1 MDLTMGKRTVAS
13 FDKVFEYSMPRDE
26 AGETVV
32 PDTMPDIER
41 ILCADGTVVIRSKEA
56 AAGSVSVTAGVAAN
70 VLYVPEGGGAV
81 RSLSVSIPVSVTAEA
96 PKVTSE
102 SIPVA
107 RIDLVSV
114 EARMLN
120 PRKVVVRAGVS
131 VQLVCYDP
139 AETEY
144 TDALPEEGCA
154 DIETLVSGA
163 EVSHTA
169 LVREK
174 TFVVSDEYRLPVGK
188 PPVGE
193 LLRSGVFL
201 FTEDVKSVGSKLVV
215 KGAARV
221 QIVYAAAETGEPASA
236 EFETSFSQLLDAERE
251 LYDPDASVAMLL
263 TAVYIE
269 SAALPGGE
277 RGISCELHAVAQV
290 VCTDRTEARFISD
303 CYSNRRKLEITRA
316 TRRTKCVCRRVTV
329 RATAHEQAETPQTVR
344 DVTCVSCRLGELTAE
359 GAKITGSVLADIV
372 YCDDSGGMYS
382 VARRMALACETELE
396 EGCTL
401 AVDRARC
408 AEVYAI
414 PAGRSVDVRICVDI
428 DAVVTR
434 EVTVSQVSGIGCGEN
449 EPADAERPSVTV
461 LRATGEMSLWALGK
475 KYHST
480 RTAIRA
486 ANELEESDPIAGKI
500 LLIPCVK

>member
-13 FDKVFEYSMPRDE
+13 YDKVFEYAVPRDE

-56 AAGSVSVTAGVAAN
+56 AAGAATVTAGVTAS

-81 RSLSVSIPVSVTAEA
+81 RSLSVAIPVSVTADA

-114 EARMLN
+114 EARVLN
-120 PRKVVVRAGVS
+120 PRKVVVRAGVF
-131 VQLVCYDP
+131 VQLACYDMT
-139 AETEY
+139 ESEY
-144 TDALPEEGCA
+144 TDALPEEGCS
-154 DIETLVSGA
+154 DIESLVSGT
-163 EVSHTA
+163 EVSHVA
-169 LVREK
+169 MVREK

-193 LLRSGVFL
+193 LLRSGVQL
-201 FTEDVKSVGSKLVV
+201 FTEDVRSVGSKLVV

-221 QIVYAAAETGEPASA
+221 QIVYAAAETGEAAAA

-251 LYDPDASVAMLL
+251 LSDPDVSVTMLL

-269 SAALPGGE
+269 PAVLPGGE
-277 RGISCELHAVAQV
+277 RGISCELHAVAQT
-290 VCTDRTEARFISD
+290 VCTDRMEARFISD

-316 TRRTKCVCRRVTV
+316 TRRMTCVCRRVTV
-329 RATAHEQAETPQTVR
+329 RATAHEQAETPQPVR
-344 DVTCVSCRLGELTAE
+344 DVTCVSCRLSELTAE

-372 YCDDSGGMYS
+372 YCDDSGS
-382 VARRMALACETELE
+382 VFSVTKRLALACETELE
-396 EGCTL
+396 EGCAL
-401 AVDRARC
+401 AVDQARC

-434 EVTVSQVSGIGCGEN
+434 DVTVSQVSGIGCGEN
-449 EPADAERPSVTV
+449 ESPDAERPSVTV
-461 LRATGEMSLWALGK
+461 LRATASMSLWALGK

-480 RTAIRA
+480 RAAIRT
-486 ANELEESDPIAGKI
+486 ANSLEEDDLPEGKI
-500 LLIPCVK
+500 LIIPCVK